1 MVHLKFI
8 EKVTFGVLIT
18 ILIIN
23 GYFLIKVGFSEAVNG
38 SLVLSKTTADASVVS
53 SEESFTQKID
63 TDVSSTQTEIVE
75 VHQAAP
81 EIPIKAPSTT
91 PVSKVESDSA
101 SVAKSVTQKEPVT
114 EAKASPTPT
123 LPQTSQPKVAAKPIV
138 TAPST
143 PIKAAPIVKETPVV
157 ITSSKSPSFSSA
169 AMLKEHNVVR
179 DEAGVPPLTWS
190 TTLAASAQ
198 KWSETL
204 KGESC
209 KMRHTPNP
217 QYGENI
223 YQAWTTAIPEE
234 GLVSSPKKAVTAWAA
249 EEAFYNY
256 AKNTCLPGEM
266 CGHYTQL
273 VWANTTEVGCG
284 VSVCM
289 GEDRQTDIWVCQYNP
304 YGNITGL
311 KPF

>member
-8 EKVTFGVLIT
+8 EKVTFSGLIF
-18 ILIIN
+18 ILILN
-23 GYFLIKVGFSEAVNG
+23 GYFLIKVGFSESMTG

-53 SEESFTQKID
+53 SEATFTQNVD
-63 TDVSSTQTEIVE
+63 THTSSSEIE
-75 VHQAAP
+75 IFETHQAAP
-81 EIPIKAPSTT
+81 EILIETPSTT
-91 PVSKVESDSA
+91 LVAKVESDSP
-101 SVAKSVTQKEPVT
+101 SVAEVTPQPH
-114 EAKASPTPT
+114 APNKASPT
-123 LPQTSQPKVAAKPIV
+123 LPKTTAPKVAAKPVVMPPSAAIKNAPTVKEAPV
-138 TAPST
+138 TA
-143 PIKAAPIVKETPVV
+143 
-157 ITSSKSPSFSSA
+157 SSKSPSFSSA
-169 AMLKEHNVVR
+169 AMLKEHNAVR
-179 DEAGVPPLTWS
+179 DEAGVPALTWS
-190 TTLAASAQ
+190 TSLAASAQ

-234 GLVSSPKKAVTAWAA
+234 GLISSPRKAVTAWAA

-289 GEDRQTDIWVCQYNP
+289 GEDRQTDIWVCKYNP